1 MGGMAFDSMCNLGL
15 IFKQNKLLCE
25 TIYSMTELI
34 SKRLVSDI
42 DTHIVVFPT
51 IKEVQVH

>member
-1 MGGMAFDSMCNLGL
+1 
-15 IFKQNKLLCE
+15 
-25 TIYSMTELI
+25 MTELI

-42 DTHIVVFPT
+42 DTHIVAFPT

>member
-1 MGGMAFDSMCNLGL
+1 
-15 IFKQNKLLCE
+15 
-25 TIYSMTELI
+25 MTELI